1 MNPCSHERRSA
12 LAVLPRPKDAT
23 KAPTLDA
30 SRGDSGWRDLTA
42 MCYHYETQ
50 PVPNPVSWYEIP
62 TTLPTEHSPFL

>member
-1 MNPCSHERRSA
+1 MLSA
-12 LAVLPRPKDAT
+12 RAFRGEQGLLADRASLPHNMAGMIKI
-23 KAPTLDA
+23 
-30 SRGDSGWRDLTA
+30 RGDSCWRDLTA